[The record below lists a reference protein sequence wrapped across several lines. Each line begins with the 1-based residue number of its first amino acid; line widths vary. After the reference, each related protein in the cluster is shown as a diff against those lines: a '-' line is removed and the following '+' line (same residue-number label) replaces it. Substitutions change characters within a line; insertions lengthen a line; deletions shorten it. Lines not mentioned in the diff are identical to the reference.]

1 MKILELRDKTNEEL
15 QSLLLDELR
24 SQFNLRMR
32 KGTGQLDKPSEIKK
46 TRRNIARIYT
56 VLNEN
61 KIKSNKEKEWV
72 KK

>member
-1 MKILELRDKTNEEL
+1 MKILELREKTDEEL
-15 QSLLLDELR
+15 QSLLLEELR

-46 TRRNIARIYT
+46 TRRNIAKIHT

-61 KIKSNKEKEWV
+61 KNISNKESL
-72 KK
+72 

>member
-61 KIKSNKEKEWV
+61 KTNSNKEKEWA

>member
-15 QSLLLDELR
+15 QSLLLEELR

-46 TRRNIARIYT
+46 TRRNIARINT
-56 VLNEN
+56 ILNEKRN
-61 KIKSNKEKEWV
+61 NLNKEKE
-72 KK
+72 

>member
-15 QSLLLDELR
+15 QSLLLEELR

-46 TRRNIARIYT
+46 TRRNIARIHT
-56 VLNEN
+56 ILNEN
-61 KIKSNKEKEWV
+61 KANSNKENAWV

>member
-1 MKILELRDKTNEEL
+1 MKIIELRDKTNEEL
-15 QSLLLDELR
+15 QSLLLEELR

-46 TRRNIARIYT
+46 TRRNIAKMHT

-61 KIKSNKEKEWV
+61 KNISNKESL
-72 KK
+72 

>member
-15 QSLLLDELR
+15 QSLLLEELR

-32 KGTGQLDKPSEIKK
+32 KGAGQLDRPSEIKK

-56 VLNEN
+56 ILNEN
-61 KIKSNKEKEWV
+61 KAKSNKENA
-72 KK
+72 

>member
-15 QSLLLDELR
+15 QSLLLEELR

-46 TRRNIARIYT
+46 TRRNIAKIYT

-61 KIKSNKEKEWV
+61 KNNSNKEKA
-72 KK
+72 

>member
-15 QSLLLDELR
+15 QSLLLEELR

-46 TRRNIARIYT
+46 TRRNIAKIHT

-61 KIKSNKEKEWV
+61 KNISNKESV
-72 KK
+72 

>member
-15 QSLLLDELR
+15 QSLLLEELR

-46 TRRNIARIYT
+46 TRRNIAKIYT
-56 VLNEN
+56 ILNEN
-61 KIKSNKEKEWV
+61 KASSNKEKT
-72 KK
+72 

>member
-15 QSLLLDELR
+15 QSLLLEELR

-61 KIKSNKEKEWV
+61 KINSNREKA
-72 KK
+72 

>member
-1 MKILELRDKTNEEL
+1 MKILELREKTNEEI
-15 QSLLLDELR
+15 QSLLLEEFR

-46 TRRNIARIYT
+46 TRRNIAKIHT

-61 KIKSNKEKEWV
+61 KNISNKESV
-72 KK
+72 

>member
-1 MKILELRDKTNEEL
+1 MKILELREKTDEEL
-15 QSLLLDELR
+15 QSLLLEELR

-46 TRRNIARIYT
+46 TRRNIAKIHT

-61 KIKSNKEKEWV
+61 KNISNKESV
-72 KK
+72 

>member
-1 MKILELRDKTNEEL
+1 MKILELREKTNEEL
-15 QSLLLDELR
+15 QSLLLEELR

-46 TRRNIARIYT
+46 TRRNIAKIHT

-61 KIKSNKEKEWV
+61 KNISNKESV
-72 KK
+72 

>member
-1 MKILELRDKTNEEL
+1 MKILELREKTNEEL

-61 KIKSNKEKEWV
+61 KVKLNKEKR
-72 KK
+72 

>member
-1 MKILELRDKTNEEL
+1 MKILELREKTDEEL
-15 QSLLLDELR
+15 QSLLLEELR

-46 TRRNIARIYT
+46 TTRNIAKIHT

-61 KIKSNKEKEWV
+61 KNISNKESL
-72 KK
+72 

>member
-1 MKILELRDKTNEEL
+1 MKILELKDKTNEEL

-46 TRRNIARIYT
+46 TRRNIAKIHT

-61 KIKSNKEKEWV
+61 KNISNKESV
-72 KK
+72 